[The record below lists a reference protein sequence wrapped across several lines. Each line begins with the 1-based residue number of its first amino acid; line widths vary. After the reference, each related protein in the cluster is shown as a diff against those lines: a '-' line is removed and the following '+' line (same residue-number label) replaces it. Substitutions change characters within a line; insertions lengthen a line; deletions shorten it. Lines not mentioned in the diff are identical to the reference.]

1 MKKKKMIFAAFA
13 VSMAMCVPFA
23 ACGGEGESDQ
33 TVDQVQT
40 MVEDEETWD
49 AAFADLDY
57 VNFSIRFHYVS
68 DLQGTV
74 ENYIEISENAIY
86 YNLQDLAECYTAKN
100 DDGSYSTYI
109 RNLHEGGD
117 NFTLLN
123 DTSDSFFVVQR
134 RAVPRPI
141 SFADYFEMFTY
152 DGDTK
157 TYRCADEISCKFIV
171 DYAGHETELGIICS
185 NIVVATENN
194 RIVAISADYSSP
206 DPDVNLTN
214 AHFEYFNIGRTTVT
228 IPQEVIDNAVAEE
241 IDSGENTPADGN
253 GDSGENTS
261 AESGNGDS
269 DDNNTDSAENL
280 G

>member
-1 MKKKKMIFAAFA
+1 MIFAAFA

-57 VNFSIRFHYVS
+57 VNFSIRVHYVS
-68 DLQGTV
+68 DIQGTV
-74 ENYIEISENAIY
+74 DNYLEISENAIY
-86 YNLQDLAECYTAKN
+86 YNVQDVAECYTAKN
-100 DDGSYSTYI
+100 DDGTYSNYFKNTGEENY
-109 RNLHEGGD
+109 
-117 NFTLLN
+117 TLLN
-123 DTSDSFFVVQR
+123 DTSDYFFVLQR
-134 RAVPRPI
+134 RAIPRPI
-141 SFADYFEMFTY
+141 SLADYFEMFTY
-152 DGDTK
+152 DEDTK
-157 TYRCADEISCKFIV
+157 TYRCADEISCKFIGC
-171 DYAGHETELGIICS
+171 DYEGNETELGIICS

-194 RIVAISADYSSP
+194 LIVSISADYSVFNNQSTKI
-206 DPDVNLTN
+206 TN

-253 GDSGENTS
+253 GDSG
-261 AESGNGDS
+261 
-269 DDNNTDSAENL
+269 DNNIDSAENL